1 MSSHLGWSEDL
12 GIAHIPCE
20 TSNHISLVEDTHKSH
35 ENVLSPTD
43 SAVESHEI
51 HALKVNVLIYTILP
65 DQKIQYQT
73 AE

>member
-1 MSSHLGWSEDL
+1 
-12 GIAHIPCE
+12 
-20 TSNHISLVEDTHKSH
+20 LVEDTHKSH